1 MSCRL
6 DVDGAELERFRDYLM
21 LLSRL
26 QLGPQMRGRLEASDL
41 VQQTLLDACRDL
53 EAFRGSTDEELAA
66 WLRRMLACN
75 LVDARRALGREK
87 RDINRERPLQQLEDS
102 CSRLEA
108 CLEAVQTSPS
118 GRAVRNEQLLLLA
131 AALQQLPV
139 AQREAI
145 ELHYLQ
151 EMSLARTAAALN
163 RSQASVAGLLRR
175 GLRGLR
181 RMLDE
186 SRSSGDDG
194 HD

>member
-1 MSCRL
+1 MSRRL

-26 QLGPQMRGRLEASDL
+26 QLGPRMRGRLEASDL

-53 EAFRGSTDEELAA
+53 DAFRGSTDEELAA

-75 LVDARRALGREK
+75 MVDARRALGREK
-87 RDINRERPLQQLEDS
+87 RDITRERPLEQQLEES
-102 CSRLEA
+102 CLRLEE
-108 CLEAVQTSPS
+108 CLQAVQTSPS

-145 ELHYLQ
+145 ELHHLQ
-151 EMSLARTAAALN
+151 EMSLAQTAAALN

-186 SRSSGDDG
+186 LPSSG
-194 HD
+194 

>member
-1 MSCRL
+1 MNGRL

-41 VQQTLLDACRDL
+41 VQQTLLDAYRDRA
-53 EAFRGSTDEELAA
+53 AFRGSTEEELAA

-87 RDINRERPLQQLEDS
+87 RDITRERSLEQQLEES
-102 CSRLEA
+102 CLRLEA

-131 AALQQLPV
+131 AALQQLPD
-139 AQREAI
+139 AQREVI
-145 ELHYLQ
+145 ELHHLQ
-151 EMSLARTAAALN
+151 EISLAQTAAALN

-181 RMLDE
+181 QLLDE
-186 SRSSGDDG
+186 PTAWGARP
-194 HD
+194 

>member
-1 MSCRL
+1 MNRWL
-6 DVDGAELERFRDYLM
+6 DADSAELERFRDFLM
-21 LLSRL
+21 LLCRL
-26 QLGPQMRGRLEASDL
+26 QLGPQMRGRLDASDL
-41 VQQTLLDACRDL
+41 VQLTLLDACRDRA
-53 EAFRGSTDEELAA
+53 AFRGSTEEELAA

-87 RDINRERPLQQLEDS
+87 RDITRERSLEQQLQES
-102 CSRLEA
+102 CLQMEA

-131 AALQQLPV
+131 AALQQLPD

-145 ELHYLQ
+145 ELHHLQ
-151 EMSLARTAAALN
+151 EISLAQTAAALN

-181 RMLDE
+181 QLLDE
-186 SRSSGDDG
+186 PTPGDPRP
-194 HD
+194 